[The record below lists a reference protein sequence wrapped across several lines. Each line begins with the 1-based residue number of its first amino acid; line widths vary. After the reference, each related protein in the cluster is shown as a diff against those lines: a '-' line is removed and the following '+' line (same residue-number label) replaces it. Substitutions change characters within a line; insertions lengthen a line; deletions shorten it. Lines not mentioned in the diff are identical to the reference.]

1 MVVDAEEV
9 LEVPV
14 DASFKAAVPIARAGL
29 LRGSCS
35 FSQSMSSYAGSSML

>member
-14 DASFKAAVPIARAGL
+14 DASFKAAVPIARA